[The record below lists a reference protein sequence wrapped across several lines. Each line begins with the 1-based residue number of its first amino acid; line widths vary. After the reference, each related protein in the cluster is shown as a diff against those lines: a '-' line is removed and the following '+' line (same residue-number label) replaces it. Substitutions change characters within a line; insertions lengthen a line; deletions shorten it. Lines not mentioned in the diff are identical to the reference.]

1 MKQVDLE
8 IVKEFDAPVA
18 SVWRAWS
25 DAQWLKQWWGPD
37 RFSCPSA
44 EVDFREGGRAV
55 VAMLFPKDMGG
66 VTMYNLFEFKKIV
79 PMESI
84 EFTNNLCDK
93 QGKAADPAAL
103 GMPPD
108 FPVNQRVLLTFQDL
122 GQGRSRLT
130 VTECKWTPGQMMKMA
145 KMGMEQSLEKLAA
158 LPGLRG

>member
-1 MKQVDLE
+1 
-8 IVKEFDAPVA
+8 
-18 SVWRAWS
+18 
-25 DAQWLKQWWGPD
+25 
-37 RFSCPSA
+37 
-44 EVDFREGGRAV
+44 EGGRAV

-66 VTMYNLFEFKKIV
+66 ITMYNLFEFKKIV

-93 QGKAADPAAL
+93 QGMAADPAAL